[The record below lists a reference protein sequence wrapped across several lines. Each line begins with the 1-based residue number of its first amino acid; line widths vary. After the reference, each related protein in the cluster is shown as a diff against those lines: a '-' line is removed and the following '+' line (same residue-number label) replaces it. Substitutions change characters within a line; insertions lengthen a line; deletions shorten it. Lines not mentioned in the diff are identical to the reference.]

1 MEGERHSTESHDE
14 LTLYAEKTIVP
25 IGDIYGYSTGIS
37 SVPGKPFVIYKYT
50 SINGTRYHPSTAKQL
65 IQSHAADLNISDV
78 FPGTLR
84 FQYATEGSAN
94 GLYGDTPRT
103 QTSEINVRSDTVNIN
118 NENSNKRIVGLSGE
132 LGVRHGIAFS
142 LILPGESELR
152 ELTNVEIDAL
162 DVNVKQAQDVEP
174 NSRLLLCL
182 MNNLKDDEIYKAVT
196 NYIVP
201 MSKMTALVAV
211 YNDVAFLP
219 SIGQISVEKDDN
231 NVGTDDIDKK
241 PGARVFYV
249 DDEPE
254 NGIDRYEYTSGWEH
268 YDDRKPKFINFVKEW
283 DDWDKILLRNSKA
296 RIKKLFKG
304 YYNSRDWQTTD
315 DDFDAA
321 RILVKNLKA
330 NLSLPAGAG
339 LLSWWQRSRLLRTS
353 PFNAD
358 GKLCTKK
365 D

>member
-1 MEGERHSTESHDE
+1 MKKNIKDLKRLIKGPVFSIHT
-14 LTLYAEKTIVP
+14 
-25 IGDIYGYSTGIS
+25 
-37 SVPGKPFVIYKYT
+37 PFKK
-50 SINGTRYHPSTAKQL
+50 NG
-65 IQSHAADLNISDV
+65 
-78 FPGTLR
+78 
-84 FQYATEGSAN
+84 
-94 GLYGDTPRT
+94 
-103 QTSEINVRSDTVNIN
+103 
-118 NENSNKRIVGLSGE
+118 
-132 LGVRHGIAFS
+132 
-142 LILPGESELR
+142 
-152 ELTNVEIDAL
+152 EIDYI
-162 DVNVKQAQDVEP
+162 
-174 NSRLLLCL
+174 S
-182 MNNLKDDEIYKAVT
+182 LKKYLEFLYKR
-196 NYIVP
+196 
-201 MSKMTALVAV
+201 
-211 YNDVAFLP
+211 
-219 SIGQISVEKDDN
+219 
-231 NVGTDDIDKK
+231 
-241 PGARVFYV
+241 GARVFYV

-339 LLSWWQRSRLLRTS
+339 LLSWWHRSRLLRTS